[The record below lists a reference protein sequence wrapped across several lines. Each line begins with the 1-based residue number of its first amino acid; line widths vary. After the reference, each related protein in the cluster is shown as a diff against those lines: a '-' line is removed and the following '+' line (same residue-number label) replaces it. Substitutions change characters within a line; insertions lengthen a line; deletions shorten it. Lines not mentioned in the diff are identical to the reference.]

1 MSSPFILIVED
12 DTHLAHIF
20 TLTLRSIGLETKNIT
35 DGRLALE
42 YLADHTPDLVL
53 LDLNLPNA
61 SGLDILH
68 YIRHIRQLDGLPV
81 ILATADDRMGE
92 TLRPEVD
99 LLLLKPVSPEQLR
112 LLVGRLLSKT
122 KDGN

>member
-1 MSSPFILIVED
+1 MTSPFVLIVED
-12 DTHLAHIF
+12 DAHLANIF
-20 TLTLRSIGLETKNIT
+20 ALTLRSIGLETKNIA
-35 DGRLALE
+35 DGRLALD

-53 LDLNLPNA
+53 LDLNLPHA

-68 YIRHIRQLDGLPV
+68 YIRNTRQLDDLPV

-92 TLRPEVD
+92 TLRSEVD

-112 LLVGRLLSKT
+112 TLVRRLLANQQT
-122 KDGN
+122 K